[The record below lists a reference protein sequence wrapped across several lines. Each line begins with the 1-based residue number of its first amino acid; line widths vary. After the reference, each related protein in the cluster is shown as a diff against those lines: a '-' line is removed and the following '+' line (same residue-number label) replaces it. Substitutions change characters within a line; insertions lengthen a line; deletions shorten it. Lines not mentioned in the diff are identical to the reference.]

1 MTELRPVLTD
11 LGLVEAP
18 RWHDDRLVF
27 SDWGART
34 VLALDQK
41 GRTETLA
48 TVDGMLP
55 FCTDRRPDGRLLV
68 LTQAGLMS
76 REPDSTLA
84 LYADLGGLSDYAWN
98 DIVVDGRGNCYVN
111 NIGFEFGGGATGGSG
126 GVRPGVNTAPG
137 LIALV
142 TPDGSVRQVADGLAF
157 PNGMAVTPDNS
168 TLIVAESYGGVLT
181 GYDIDDD
188 GSLSGRRV
196 WADLAGAAPDGICLD
211 AEGAVWFA
219 EVPGQRCVRVAE
231 GGEVRQTLNTDLG
244 CFACMLGGSDRST
257 LYVTAAAWPDA
268 MTPGSRTGQILSAS
282 VDVPGAGWP
291 G

>member
-34 VLALDQK
+34 VLALDLE

-48 TVDGMLP
+48 TVEGQLP
-55 FCTDRRPDGRLLV
+55 FCVDRRPDGRLLV
-68 LTQAGLMS
+68 LTEAGLMS
-76 REPDSTLA
+76 REPDGTLA
-84 LYADLGGLSDYAWN
+84 RYADLGGLSDYAWN
-98 DIVVDGRGNCYVN
+98 DIVVDGRGNSYVN
-111 NIGFEFGGGATGGSG
+111 NIGFEFGGEF
-126 GVRPGVNTAPG
+126 APG

-168 TLIVAESYGGVLT
+168 ALIVAESYGGVLT
-181 GYDIDDD
+181 AYDITDD

-231 GGEVRQTLNTDLG
+231 GGEVRQTFESDLG
-244 CFACMLGGSDRST
+244 CFACMLGGSDRRT

-268 MTPGSRTGQILSAS
+268 MTPGSRTGQILSAT

>member
-1 MTELRPVLTD
+1 MTELRPLLT
-11 LGLVEAP
+11 GLAMGEAP

-27 SDWGART
+27 SDWGAGT
-34 VLALDQK
+34 VLALNPD

-48 TVDGMLP
+48 TVEGGMP
-55 FCTDRRPDGRLLV
+55 FCVDRRPDGRLLV
-68 LTQAGLMS
+68 LTQVGLMI
-76 REPDSTLA
+76 REPDGTLA
-84 LYADLGGLSDYAWN
+84 PYADLGGLSDYAWN
-98 DIVVDGRGNCYVN
+98 DIVVDGRGNAYVN
-111 NIGFEFGGGATGGSG
+111 NIGFEFGGEF
-126 GVRPGVNTAPG
+126 APG

-142 TPDGSVRQVADGLAF
+142 TTDGSVRVAADGLAF
-157 PNGMAVTPDNS
+157 PNGMAVTRDNS

-181 GYDIDDD
+181 AYDINDD

-231 GGEVRQTLNTDLG
+231 GGEVQQTLESDLA
-244 CFACMLGGSDRST
+244 CFACILGGPDRRT

-268 MTPGSRTGQILSAS
+268 MTPGSRTGQILYTT
-282 VDVPGAGWP
+282 VDVRGAGCP

>member
-1 MTELRPVLTD
+1 MTEPRPVLTN

-18 RWHDDRLVF
+18 RWHDGRLVF

-34 VLALDQK
+34 VLALDSD
-41 GRTETLA
+41 GATEVLA
-48 TVDGMLP
+48 TVEGTMP
-55 FCTDRRPDGRLLV
+55 FCADRRPDGRLLV
-68 LTQAGLMS
+68 LTQAGLME
-76 REPDSTLA
+76 RQPDGTLA
-84 LYADLGGLSDYAWN
+84 AYADLGGLSDHAWN
-98 DIVVDGRGNCYVN
+98 DIVLDGRGNAYVN
-111 NIGFEFGGGATGGSG
+111 NIGFEFGGEF
-126 GVRPGVNTAPG
+126 APG

-142 TPDGSVRQVADGLAF
+142 TPDGSARQVADGLAF

-181 GYDIDDD
+181 AYDIDDD

-219 EVPGQRCVRVAE
+219 EVPGRRCVRVTK
-231 GGEVRQTLNTDLG
+231 GGEIRQVVESDLG
-244 CFACMLGGSDRST
+244 CFACMLGGPDRKI

-268 MTPGSRTGQILSAS
+268 MTPGSRTGQILAAT

>member
-1 MTELRPVLTD
+1 MTNLSPVLTD

-34 VLALDQK
+34 VLALSD
-41 GRTETLA
+41 GRAETLA
-48 TVDGMLP
+48 MVEGMLP
-55 FCTDRRPDGRLLV
+55 FCADRRPDGRLLV
-68 LTQAGLMS
+68 LTQAGLME
-76 REPDSTLA
+76 RNVDGA
-84 LYADLGGLSDYAWN
+84 LSVYADLDGLSEHAWN
-98 DIVVDGRGNCYVN
+98 DIVVDGRGNAYVN
-111 NIGFEFGGGATGGSG
+111 NIGFEFGGEFS
-126 GVRPGVNTAPG
+126 PG

-142 TPDGSVRQVADGLAF
+142 TADGSVRQVADGLAF

-181 GYDIDDD
+181 AYDIDDD

-211 AEGAVWFA
+211 VEGAVWFA
-219 EVPGQRCVRVAE
+219 DVPGRRCARVAP
-231 GGEVRQTLNTDLG
+231 GGDVRQTVESELG
-244 CFACMLGGSDRST
+244 CFSCTLGGADRRT

-268 MTPGSRTGQILSAS
+268 MTPGSRTGQILCTT
-282 VDVPGAGWP
+282 VEVPGAGWP

>member
-1 MTELRPVLTD
+1 MAEFRPLLTD
-11 LGLVEAP
+11 LVMVEAP

-27 SDWGART
+27 SDWGTGT
-34 VLALDQK
+34 VLALDAD

-48 TVDGMLP
+48 SVEGNMP
-55 FCTDRRPDGRLLV
+55 FCVDRRPDGRLMV

-76 REPDSTLA
+76 REPDGSLGT
-84 LYADLGGLSDYAWN
+84 YADLGGLSDYAWN
-98 DIVVDGRGNCYVN
+98 DIVVDGRGNSYVN
-111 NIGFEFGGGATGGSG
+111 NIGFEFGGEF
-126 GVRPGVNTAPG
+126 APG
-137 LIALV
+137 LVALV
-142 TPDGSVRQVADGLAF
+142 TPDGAARQVADGLAF

-181 GYDIDDD
+181 AYHIADD

-211 AEGAVWFA
+211 VEGAVWFA

-231 GGEVRQTLNTDLG
+231 GGEVRQAINSDLG
-244 CFACMLGGSDRST
+244 CFACMLGGPDRRT
-257 LYVTAAAWPDA
+257 LYDTAAAWPDA
-268 MTPGSRTGQILSAS
+268 MTPGSRTGQILSAT
-282 VDVPGAGWP
+282 VDVAGAGWP

>member
-1 MTELRPVLTD
+1 MAEFRPLLTD
-11 LGLVEAP
+11 LVMVEAP

-27 SDWGART
+27 SDWGTGT
-34 VLALDQK
+34 VLALDAD
-41 GRTETLA
+41 GRTQTLA
-48 TVDGMLP
+48 TVEGNMP
-55 FCTDRRPDGRLLV
+55 FCVDRRPDGRLLI

-76 REPDSTLA
+76 REPDGTLA
-84 LYADLGGLSDYAWN
+84 MYADLGGLSDYAWN
-98 DIVVDGRGNCYVN
+98 DIVVDGRGNSYVN
-111 NIGFEFGGGATGGSG
+111 NIGFEFGGEF
-126 GVRPGVNTAPG
+126 APG
-137 LIALV
+137 LVALV
-142 TPDGSVRQVADGLAF
+142 TPDGAARQVADGLAF
-157 PNGMAVTPDNS
+157 PNGMAVTPDNT

-181 GYDIDDD
+181 AYDIADD

-231 GGEVRQTLNTDLG
+231 GGEVRQTINSDLG
-244 CFACMLGGSDRST
+244 CFACMLGGPDRRN

-268 MTPGSRTGQILSAS
+268 MTPGSRTGQILSAT
-282 VDVPGAGWP
+282 VDVSGAGWP

>member
-34 VLALDQK
+34 VLGLNPD
-41 GRTETLA
+41 GGTETLA
-48 TVDGMLP
+48 TVEGVMP
-55 FCTDRRPDGRLLV
+55 FCVDRRPDGQLLV
-68 LTQAGLMS
+68 LTEAGLMT
-76 REPDSTLA
+76 REPDGTLA
-84 LYADLGGLSDYAWN
+84 VFAQLNGLSDHAWN
-98 DIVVDGRGNCYVN
+98 DIVVDGRGNAFVN
-111 NIGFEFGGGATGGSG
+111 NIGFEFGGEF
-126 GVRPGVNTAPG
+126 APG

-142 TPDGSVRQVADGLAF
+142 TPDGTAHQVADGLAF

-181 GYDIDDD
+181 AYDIDAD
-188 GSLSGRRV
+188 GSLSSRRV

-219 EVPGQRCVRVAE
+219 EVPGRRCVRVAE
-231 GGEVRQTLNTDLG
+231 GGGVRQTIESDLA
-244 CFACMLGGSDRST
+244 CFACMLGGPDRRT
-257 LYVTAAAWPDA
+257 LYVTAASWPEA
-268 MTPGSRTGQILSAS
+268 MTPGSRTGRILCTT

>member
-1 MTELRPVLTD
+1 MTELGPILTD
-11 LGLVEAP
+11 LGLIESP
-18 RWHDDRLVF
+18 RWHDGRLVF

-34 VLALDQK
+34 VLALDPD
-41 GRTETLA
+41 GHTETLV
-48 TVDGMLP
+48 TVDGMMP
-55 FCTDRRPDGRLLV
+55 FCLDRRPDGRLLV
-68 LTQAGLMS
+68 LTEAGLMAK
-76 REPDSTLA
+76 EPDGTLSVF
-84 LYADLGGLSDYAWN
+84 ADLDGLSDFAWN
-98 DIVVDGRGNCYVN
+98 DIVVDGRGNSYIN
-111 NIGFEFGGGATGGSG
+111 NIGFEFGGEF
-126 GVRPGVNTAPG
+126 APG

-142 TPDGSVRQVADGLAF
+142 TPGGSARQVANGLAF

-181 GYDIDDD
+181 AYDIDKD

-211 AEGAVWFA
+211 AEGAAWFA
-219 EVPGQRCVRVAE
+219 EVPGHRCVRVAE
-231 GGEVRQTLNTDLG
+231 GGEIRQIVESDLG
-244 CFACMLGGSDRST
+244 CFACMLGGADRRT

-268 MTPGSRTGQILSAS
+268 MTPGSRTGQILSAT